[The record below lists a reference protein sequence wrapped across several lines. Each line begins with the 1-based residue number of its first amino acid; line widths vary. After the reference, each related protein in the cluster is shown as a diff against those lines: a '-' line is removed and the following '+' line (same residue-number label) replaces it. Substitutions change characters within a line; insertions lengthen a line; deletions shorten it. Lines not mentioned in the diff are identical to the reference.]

1 VENRS
6 PLWRSRLAWT
16 LALLG
21 SAFSLH
27 ASTITDD
34 VTVLGTS
41 MPWQFNTTTF
51 NSSYQY
57 GLGDGTA
64 PIVISAL
71 SGISFAPGGTLV
83 ITFLGACLNSN
94 DSANCVSIDTLS
106 STPVGG
112 PVMPGVSSPYE
123 DARGYTP
130 STPIPYNASNNPG
143 TSGKDFPSFYMN
155 PASYPI
161 YLGSLVGVFTDSS
174 GNIVGT
180 PVSFPPFVINDGPT
194 NAVIPAGATQLQ
206 IGIDDDIFYDNGGSY
221 SVQVQGP
228 DPTPEPGS
236 FLLIGFPL
244 LALAAFEYRRRAAKV
259 QV

>member
-1 VENRS
+1 
-6 PLWRSRLAWT
+6 
-16 LALLG
+16 
-21 SAFSLH
+21 
-27 ASTITDD
+27 
-34 VTVLGTS
+34 

-64 PIVISAL
+64 PIVVSAL

-83 ITFLGACLNSN
+83 ITFLGPCLGTPT
-94 DSANCVSIDTLS
+94 DCVTIDKSS

-161 YLGSLVGVFTDSS
+161 YLGALVGVFTDSS
-174 GNIVGT
+174 GDIIGT
-180 PVSFPPFVINDGPT
+180 PSSFPPFVINDGPT
-194 NAVIPAGATQLQ
+194 SVVIPAGATQLQ
-206 IGIDDDIFYDNGGSY
+206 LGVDDDIFFDNNGSF

-228 DPTPEPGS
+228 DPTTVPEPGS

-244 LALAAFEYRRRAAKV
+244 AALGAFEYRRRAAAKARA
-259 QV
+259 